1 MKNLFILLA
10 VLFSSLSL
18 CAQTEVRDLKTFN
31 QLRVSGN
38 LDVTLQ
44 QGSPKAEITMVKG
57 DIEELEINQRGNDL
71 HIKFREKINW
81 TNKRKANIVLY
92 TSELSSIDVSAGAD
106 VAAGHT
112 YTASKFSV
120 DASSG
125 ASISVAVDAQSLDAD
140 VSSGAKIEI
149 EGSAN
154 KLNVDVSSG
163 GSYDGR
169 MLEAREVD
177 ADVSSGGS
185 IKVWATE
192 SLEADASSGGSI
204 KYKGDPKEMD
214 IDSGK
219 WSGGSIRK
227 I

>member
-1 MKNLFILLA
+1 MA
-10 VLFSSLSL
+10 VLFSGLSIY
-18 CAQTEVRDLKTFN
+18 AQSEVRDLNNFD

-44 QGSPKAEITMVKG
+44 EGSPKAEITMVKG
-57 DIEELEINQRGNDL
+57 DIEELEIKQKGSEL
-71 HIKFREKINW
+71 HIKFRDKVNW
-81 TNKRKANIVLY
+81 TNKRKATIVLY
-92 TSELSSIDVSAGAD
+92 TGDLNSIDVSAGAD
-106 VAAGHT
+106 VVGEFTHT
-112 YTASKFSV
+112 VSKFSA

-125 ASISVAVDAQSLDAD
+125 GSISVAVETKSLEAD
-140 VSSGAKIEI
+140 VSSGAQIDI

-154 KLNVDVSSG
+154 DLNVDVSSG
-163 GSYDGR
+163 GSYNGKQ
-169 MLEAREVD
+169 LAAKNVD

-204 KYKGDPKEMD
+204 KYKGDPKQMD

-219 WSGGSIRK
+219 WSGGSIK
-227 I
+227 KM